1 MKNYFAASPLRLTLD
16 PSLTLQA
23 AIRSVL
29 LEAKKRQQE
38 SPGTQVVGTVIQ
50 HLVGAKLETLYPE
63 RRIQHHGANVAD
75 TLSKRT
81 GDFFINETVIHVTTS
96 PSENLLRVCQSN
108 LQQGHSALIV
118 TTANGIVTIQTL
130 TAGTPLEN
138 RIETVELEQFLVVN
152 LAERAAFDP
161 ATRKKTVEQLLGV
174 YNRIIEE
181 CETDP
186 GLKIEIA

>member
-1 MKNYFAASPLRLTLD
+1 M
-16 PSLTLQA
+16 
-23 AIRSVL
+23 
-29 LEAKKRQQE
+29 
-38 SPGTQVVGTVIQ
+38 
-50 HLVGAKLETLYPE
+50 
-63 RRIQHHGANVAD
+63 AD
-75 TLSKRT
+75 TSSQRT
-81 GDFFINETVIHVTTS
+81 GDFFINNTVIHVTTS
-96 PSENLLRVCQSN
+96 PSENLLQVCQSN
-108 LQQGHSALIV
+108 IQQGHSPLIV

-161 ATRKKTVEQLLGV
+161 ASRKVTVEHLLDA
-174 YNRIIEE
+174 YNRIIDD